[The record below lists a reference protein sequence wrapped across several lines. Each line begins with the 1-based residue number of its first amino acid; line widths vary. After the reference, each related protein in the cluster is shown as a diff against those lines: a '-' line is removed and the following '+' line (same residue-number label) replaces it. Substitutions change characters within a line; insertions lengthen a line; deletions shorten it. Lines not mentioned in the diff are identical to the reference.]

1 MFWLKYKNQTTDD
14 VIVFGQDPE
23 FGTKVVEIKVMEINV
38 PLILINVTEIDTHKK
53 WTWLKWR

>member
-53 WTWLKWR
+53 